1 MLSLVLLNDY
11 KSKKHCIMKKI
22 LKISLVLGIVLL
34 AMNVYAVAVNF
45 SLHNKFRQEKMI
57 SFGLEDKD
65 RVKISIYDANDK
77 LIHSEN
83 LTVNGKLVRS
93 YDLNNFSEGVYYLV
107 EESKTKITKY
117 EVLVLSDSATIMSDP
132 LSEVVKAAL

>member
-1 MLSLVLLNDY
+1 
-11 KSKKHCIMKKI
+11 MKKI

-65 RVKISIYDANDK
+65 QVKISIYDANDK
-77 LIHSEN
+77 LIQSQLAFEKN
-83 LTVNGKLVRS
+83 LITFMPHNLRGLEEMIVYKDAAYQWGRS
-93 YDLNNFSEGVYYLV
+93 
-107 EESKTKITKY
+107 
-117 EVLVLSDSATIMSDP
+117 
-132 LSEVVKAAL
+132 

>member
-1 MLSLVLLNDY
+1 MIINL
-11 KSKKHCIMKKI
+11 KTCIMKKI

-65 RVKISIYDANDK
+65 QVKISIYDANDK
-77 LIHSEN
+77 LVRSEKVA
-83 LTVNGKLVRS
+83 VNGKLVRS
-93 YDLNNFSEGVYYLV
+93 YDLNNFNDGVYYLV

-132 LSEVVKAAL
+132 LSEVVKPVL

>member
-1 MLSLVLLNDY
+1 
-11 KSKKHCIMKKI
+11 MKKI

-65 RVKISIYDANDK
+65 QVKISIYDANDR

-83 LTVNGKLVRS
+83 LAVDGKLVRS
-93 YDLNNFSEGVYYLV
+93 YDLNNFNEGVYYLV
-107 EESKTKITKY
+107 EESKAKITKY
-117 EVLVLSDSATIMSDP
+117 EVLVLNDSATIMSDP
-132 LSEVVKAAL
+132 FSEVAKPSL

>member
-1 MLSLVLLNDY
+1 
-11 KSKKHCIMKKI
+11 MKKI

-65 RVKISIYDANDK
+65 QVKISIYDANDR

-83 LTVNGKLVRS
+83 LAVNGNLVRS
-93 YDLNNFSEGVYYLV
+93 YDLNNFREGVYYLV
-107 EESKTKITKY
+107 EESKTKVEKY
-117 EVLVLSDSATIMSDP
+117 EIVVLDDSATIMSVP
-132 LSEVVKAAL
+132 FSEEVKKAL

>member
-1 MLSLVLLNDY
+1 
-11 KSKKHCIMKKI
+11 MKKI

-93 YDLNNFSEGVYYLV
+93 YDLNNFSDGVYYLV